1 MNELSIES
9 IKYSYKNE
17 SKNVTEIKG
26 RILRQLRI
34 NWTERLILL
43 NIIVGKIVIMMIRLC
58 LFYQ

>member
-34 NWTERLILL
+34 KLDWEIDIIKYNNIG
-43 NIIVGKIVIMMIRLC
+43 NIIWK
-58 LFYQ
+58 

>member
-43 NIIVGKIVIMMIRLC
+43 NIIT
-58 LFYQ
+58 